1 MNKKEINEKLAQ
13 IREAKT
19 KNAFPHQKGNG
30 SADKK
35 ATGTNARGG
44 AVTGN
49 RKVGSGD

>member
-1 MNKKEINEKLAQ
+1 MDKKQMQEKLAA

-30 SADKK
+30 PEGKK
-35 ATGTNARGG
+35 ATGTNSRAGSISG
-44 AVTGN
+44 V

>member
-1 MNKKEINEKLAQ
+1 MDKKQMQEKLAA

-19 KNAFPHQKGNG
+19 KNSFPHQKGTG
-30 SADKK
+30 PEGKK

-44 AVTGN
+44 AVSGV